1 MSSKNFAKSTKKIE
15 EVKEVIQNKPETDI
29 VKVLE
34 VFDNNVGEV
43 ISAFLADGG
52 KEALSKWSTS
62 KKQDR
67 KQKNSDAAAAAN
79 EQKNEINENNNNQ
92 PKKSPN
98 KKNKPAK
105 NAEANPSRNNINDL
119 VSSLINQSI
128 TTVPA
133 AEAPVAPTPNSQTDT
148 SLSSQIKQQQTL
160 LNKMNNLIISSQNP
174 SKSTDLK
181 VTVLGIDERPVTN
194 QSSLTSSPS
203 SMSTTS
209 MSPSLSLTNKQ
220 STSINTTEPAAQQA
234 KIPLNN
240 QFTSANSTKHPLT
253 AHINKA
259 YTNQNNV
266 KNALEKS
273 QKDLQRQ
280 TTVLARIA
288 TQFQEELN
296 KSQINMNQTF
306 MQLRTMLDQRQNQ
319 MQASLNNISRNGGQI
334 LMQRQQKAVQLKT
347 LADNVVHL
355 NDQDTLE
362 LKADIKH
369 FVSERQLDEEF
380 SKIKVFKEDN
390 YDMMMESINNFG
402 KISQLNVKYA
412 KQRPPLDEVLNNSFT
427 ASPKASPLPQR
438 QQQQDSIR
446 KEQQKA
452 NAASD
457 ATGNGKQMNGNSK
470 PVNGNGVTNGN
481 GKKKFTIPITDVN
494 GFSDEFEQE
503 GEFIELKSQKNKK
516 KQQQSHA
523 EPQQNG
529 SNGILKETPHQNG
542 WQTQTNGNAN
552 NNNTNGTLT
561 KKQKAKKNAAKNA
574 SKDAAPV
581 AKANVNPYR
590 LLAGFMD

>member
-494 GFSDEFEQE
+494 GFSDELEEE

-529 SNGILKETPHQNG
+529 SNGIHKETPHQNG

>member
-15 EVKEVIQNKPETDI
+15 EVKEVIPHKPETEI

-34 VFDNNVGEV
+34 VFNNDVGMA
-43 ISAFLADGG
+43 INAFLTDGG

-62 KKQDR
+62 KKQER
-67 KQKNSDAAAAAN
+67 KQKNSDAAVN
-79 EQKNEINENNNNQ
+79 EQSNEQSTTTN
-92 PKKSPN
+92 KKSPN
-98 KKNKPAK
+98 KKKIAK
-105 NAEANPSRNNINDL
+105 NTEANTGRNNINDL
-119 VSSLINQSI
+119 VSSIINQSI

-133 AEAPVAPTPNSQTDT
+133 TEASAAPIPTPQADT
-148 SLSSQIKQQQTL
+148 SLSSQIKQQQIL

-174 SKSTDLK
+174 NKSADLK
-181 VTVLGIDERPVTN
+181 ITVLGIEERPVTN

-209 MSPSLSLTNKQ
+209 MSPSLSSTSKQ
-220 STSINTTEPAAQQA
+220 STINKPEAISQQA

-240 QFTSANSTKHPLT
+240 QFTSKPQSVHPLT

-266 KNALEKS
+266 KNNAVEKL

-288 TQFQEELN
+288 TQFQDELN
-296 KSQINMNQTF
+296 TSQINMNQTF
-306 MQLRTMLDQRQNQ
+306 KKLRAMLDQRQNQ
-319 MQASLNNISRNGGQI
+319 MQADLNNISMNGGQI
-334 LMQRQQKAVQLKT
+334 LMQRQQKAAQLKT
-347 LADNVVHL
+347 LSENIVHL

-380 SKIKVFKEDN
+380 SKIKVFKENN
-390 YDMMMESINNFG
+390 YDMIMESINSFG
-402 KISQLNVKYA
+402 MISQLNVKYA

-438 QQQQDSIR
+438 QQN
-446 KEQQKA
+446 KK
-452 NAASD
+452 D
-457 ATGNGKQMNGNSK
+457 APAVVSNGKPMNGSSNPK
-470 PVNGNGVTNGN
+470 PVNGNGVTNG
-481 GKKKFTIPITDVN
+481 KKKFSIPITDVN
-494 GFSDEFEQE
+494 GFSDELEDE

-516 KQQQSHA
+516 KQQQSETVPH
-523 EPQQNG
+523 QNG
-529 SNGILKETPHQNG
+529 SNGIYKETAHQNG
-542 WQTQTNGNAN
+542 WQTQTSGNA
-552 NNNTNGTLT
+552 NTNGTLT

-574 SKDAAPV
+574 SKDAAPI